1 METIDAVDAGKRACV
16 PGLPGMSDLE
26 LLSEIK
32 RLESSV
38 ASWGAAMLLS
48 AYKAEAVRRG
58 FKEV

>member
-1 METIDAVDAGKRACV
+1 MESINAGSVRDAYV
-16 PGLPGMSDLE
+16 PGMAEMSDLE

-48 AYKAEAVRRG
+48 AYRAEASRRG